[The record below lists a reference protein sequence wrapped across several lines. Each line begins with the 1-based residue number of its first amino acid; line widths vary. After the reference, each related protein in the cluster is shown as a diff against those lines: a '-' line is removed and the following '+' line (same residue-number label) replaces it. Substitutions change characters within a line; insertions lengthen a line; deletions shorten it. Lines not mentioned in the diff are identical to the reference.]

1 MGAGKPLT
9 EFQKGAIQALMAL
22 PEGERPSL
30 RQMEAQVGC
39 SRKAISNYLKDPVNY
54 GKRHTKGRP
63 KKMSARDTRRLFRVA
78 APGDLSAPK
87 LVKKLELN
95 VSKSTVSRTLA
106 SSGIFQ
112 YVKMNKAPQLTEAHK
127 HARVAWGTKYAS
139 TSDDTW
145 AKTIFSDEKKWNLDG
160 PDGLKYYWH
169 CRRNDPKAAF
179 SRQKG
184 GGSVM
189 VWGAFHANGTSELV
203 FLEGNQCADDY
214 VQTLEDHLLPVIR
227 HQIRRG
233 AIFQQDN
240 ASIHTARTTKAFFKR
255 AKIRVM
261 DWPAKS
267 PDLNP
272 IENVWGYMAGIV
284 YACGKQ
290 YDTKEELELA
300 IQAAW
305 SNLDPNYLRRLSQGM
320 KKRCLD
326 VYKANGE
333 HIGK

>member
-179 SRQKG
+179 SRQNG

-189 VWGAFHANGTSELV
+189 VWGPFMQTGRASSSSSKATS
-203 FLEGNQCADDY
+203 
-214 VQTLEDHLLPVIR
+214 
-227 HQIRRG
+227 
-233 AIFQQDN
+233 
-240 ASIHTARTTKAFFKR
+240 ARTTMSKR
-255 AKIRVM
+255 SRTIYFPSSATKFAAAPSSNKIMPQSIRRARPRPSSSV
-261 DWPAKS
+261 PKS
-267 PDLNP
+267 GLWTGQPSPP
-272 IENVWGYMAGIV
+272 I
-284 YACGKQ
+284 
-290 YDTKEELELA
+290 
-300 IQAAW
+300 
-305 SNLDPNYLRRLSQGM
+305 
-320 KKRCLD
+320 
-326 VYKANGE
+326 
-333 HIGK
+333 